1 MRHLKIVYVKA
12 DELATAKSHESAI
25 SQCNYLQQTDAQK
38 KSRNSFW
45 SQTIINTW
53 HVRIL
58 WELYWES
65 YTKIEKV
72 ISKLRKLHRNCECYI
87 KIETAQKQLVLQSK
101 KIKFLAHLPNQ
112 SLLRWIKR
120 EMKVLTWF
128 GRACV
133 AQWAPICPNGPG
145 VPHEASTGSPTH
157 YNVQI
162 RESPAKWPLH
172 CTSLYF
178 NAQTRVSCDI
188 SFSKTD
194 GDALCENI

>member
-1 MRHLKIVYVKA
+1 MHQILGQSAQVSCIGYKEKNEGSHLIWP
-12 DELATAKSHESAI
+12 
-25 SQCNYLQQTDAQK
+25 SQCG
-38 KSRNSFW
+38 
-45 SQTIINTW
+45 
-53 HVRIL
+53 
-58 WELYWES
+58 
-65 YTKIEKV
+65 
-72 ISKLRKLHRNCECYI
+72 
-87 KIETAQKQLVLQSK
+87 
-101 KIKFLAHLPNQ
+101 P
-112 SLLRWIKR
+112 
-120 EMKVLTWF
+120 M
-128 GRACV
+128 
-133 AQWAPICPNGPG
+133 CPNGPG